1 METSNSNY
9 KKLKLVTKVKIMNF
23 PSKDMIIHLLNNF
36 LSENKLQKDYVILER
51 SLFLLI
57 KFKDSDTAFSFVKRL
72 NYEKLIN
79 HYYSSIEVTMNI
91 DIYKKKEKNIGKSV
105 SLPRLFNK
113 NSKTENTNHTIEI
126 SKYYKPSIKKKTN
139 LNFAFTSIL
148 ASTPYLDPYEEQKKK
163 NKENKFR
170 WISKKNFNGYFSRA
184 TSNKNIFYHD
194 YISEGMPALP
204 ISFRPV
210 EKNKWMSKKN
220 FLVC

>member
-9 KKLKLVTKVKIMNF
+9 KKLKLVTKVKIMNY

-91 DIYKKKEKNIGKSV
+91 DIDKKKEKNIGKSV

-126 SKYYKPSIKKKTN
+126 SKYYKPSIKKIFLLREKLIIKNFKCKGNN
-139 LNFAFTSIL
+139 LN
-148 ASTPYLDPYEEQKKK
+148 
-163 NKENKFR
+163 
-170 WISKKNFNGYFSRA
+170 
-184 TSNKNIFYHD
+184 IF
-194 YISEGMPALP
+194 I
-204 ISFRPV
+204 PV
-210 EKNKWMSKKN
+210 FMIFMFW
-220 FLVC
+220 F